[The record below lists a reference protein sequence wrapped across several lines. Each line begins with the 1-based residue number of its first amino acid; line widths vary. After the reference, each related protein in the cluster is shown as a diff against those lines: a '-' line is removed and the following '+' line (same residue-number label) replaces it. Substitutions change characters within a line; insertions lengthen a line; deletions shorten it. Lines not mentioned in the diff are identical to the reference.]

1 MANLKSNKSRRFRN
15 FSLVTYLSEQQVF
28 DILCEHQ
35 QQIKA
40 CSYITHDKDKN
51 EDGTH
56 KEKHIHVLI
65 ALYNN
70 TTENAIKNWFNGGY
84 VDTNGNI
91 INTLV
96 QNCSCIQAQFDYQI
110 HKRNVDKYQYDKSL
124 RSGWNFEYFEDTKSQ
139 DDDTLQQA
147 LIDCAQGVPLSILVQ
162 RYGRDFIIHYRT
174 IKCLVCDIISEEQG
188 ENPFIKNNQ
197 KNQKNIDERF

>member
-1 MANLKSNKSRRFRN
+1 MSNSKPTKSRRYRN
-15 FSLVTYLSEQQVF
+15 FSLVTYLTDEQVF
-28 DILCEHQ
+28 NILAEHN

-40 CSYITHDKDKN
+40 CSYITHDKDVTD
-51 EDGTH
+51 DGEL
-56 KEKHIHVLI
+56 KEKHIHILL

-84 VDTNGNI
+84 VDNNGNI

-96 QNCSCIQAQFDYQI
+96 EKCNCIQAQFDYQI
-110 HKRNVDKYQYDKSL
+110 HKRNQDKYQYDISERK
-124 RSGWNFEYFEDTKSQ
+124 GWNFDYFVDTKSQ

-147 LIDCAQGVPLSILVQ
+147 LIDCCNGVPLSILVQ

-174 IKCLVCDIISEEQG
+174 IKCLVSDIILEEKG
-188 ENPFIKNNQ
+188 HNPFLNDDTYIK
-197 KNQKNIDERF
+197 DEKF